1 MGSGCVAQLVERSLL
16 IPEVR
21 GLNPVISKY
30 LFILNISLLST
41 VYWKDK
47 NKEKRGR
54 VWPIFIKNYLDA
66 WVRSGDA
73 GSDPLYQLSHN
84 NRLCQ
89 FYCKK
94 NFYFFHVTIE
104 IRLVLDSNVYFQ
116 LNLFN

>member
-47 NKEKRGR
+47 NKEKE
-54 VWPIFIKNYLDA
+54 
-66 WVRSGDA
+66 A
-73 GSDPLYQLSHN
+73 GNGS
-84 NRLCQ
+84 
-89 FYCKK
+89 FKK
-94 NFYFFHVTIE
+94 NNTEKMQERCRIANMENTFCE
-104 IRLVLDSNVYFQ
+104 KLVFVGSMELARVLRHRHRGGHLHEDVDDDGKRTMKEMIY
-116 LNLFN
+116 